1 MKRILVAGVGNI
13 FLGDDGFGVEVSR
26 RLAQRPLPEG
36 VRVIDFGIRGLDL
49 TYALLD
55 GWDAAIFVDAA
66 PRGGEPGTLYVLDPQ
81 ADPSTPPA
89 IEPHGMDPMK
99 VLALAAEM
107 GGTPPVLRV
116 VGCEPSSAEDFEMGL
131 SPEVQAA
138 IDPAVALVEELVAQ
152 LGSVHA

>member
-1 MKRILVAGVGNI
+1 MKRILVACIGNI

-26 RLAQRPLPEG
+26 RLAQRPLPDG

-49 TYALLD
+49 TYALLE

-66 PRGGEPGTLYVLDPQ
+66 PRGGQPGTLYVLDPQ
-81 ADPSTPPA
+81 ADASAPSA

-99 VLALAAEM
+99 VLALAGNL
-107 GGTPPVLRV
+107 GGTPKVLRV
-116 VGCEPSSAEDFEMGL
+116 IGCEPASAGDFEMGL

-138 IDPAVALVEELVAQ
+138 VDPAVALVEDLVAK
-152 LGSVHA
+152 LGGADA